1 MVFRPSASRGHLFL
15 YSIKRAFYG
24 TVCYLISSKY
34 PNALICFMDTIPFDL
49 PDAAYAWA
57 DLSEAILE
65 AGFDESTATGR
76 NLIDQWE
83 EPDEPIWSILSANWL
98 CENAASVREQ
108 IDGVTRNRSRLEQFL
123 TCLVRNFRQAIAVKK
138 TYSDLEQLQRLVL
151 VQHVAELYNAVHGW
165 GLHRCEGSLLQ
176 VLFASGHSTA
186 IHLGVDLLL
195 TKPPGDWADVSLSLA
210 PLMQSKTWQV
220 EDVFPKLLQ
229 STSPAVLSPA
239 LDVANYVVRSRSLA
253 EHPASGDLSTL
264 IRMMGGLVNQ
274 LGMLEENPAQFGSSV
289 AAIQKILF
297 NSVSLCVSLCD
308 TFGLIGNQD
317 AIGKLTQASKLSH
330 RRIRTEA
337 AFALAKLGD
346 KKGQELL
353 IELAAD
359 FSSRQRAVAYAEE
372 LGIEDRIDE
381 RWTTAAALA
390 ESRLANWLAQN
401 EQMGISPSRMELL
414 DQRTLSWPG
423 FEQPQ
428 ECFLFRFEYDMQD
441 SIFSNVGFS
450 GPMCHSFSQ
459 DLADISLDDT
469 YAIFVGWDIDHP
481 DAFEVAPN
489 SLDARIQ
496 ERMNRLLETLP
507 EQVELVETLL
517 CVIFFEHF
525 GILARVLIN
534 EELRIALVAE
544 DDRVT
549 CEPFTTKNQ
558 ADPMLTYWLW
568 RGRTFFESV

>member
-1 MVFRPSASRGHLFL
+1 
-15 YSIKRAFYG
+15 
-24 TVCYLISSKY
+24 
-34 PNALICFMDTIPFDL
+34 
-49 PDAAYAWA
+49 
-57 DLSEAILE
+57 
-65 AGFDESTATGR
+65 
-76 NLIDQWE
+76 
-83 EPDEPIWSILSANWL
+83 
-98 CENAASVREQ
+98 
-108 IDGVTRNRSRLEQFL
+108 
-123 TCLVRNFRQAIAVKK
+123 
-138 TYSDLEQLQRLVL
+138 
-151 VQHVAELYNAVHGW
+151 
-165 GLHRCEGSLLQ
+165 LLQ

-274 LGMLEENPAQFGSSV
+274 LGMLEENPVQFGSSV

-297 NSVSLCVSLCD
+297 DSVSLCVSLCD

-317 AIGKLTQASKLSH
+317 AVGKLTQASKLSH

-346 KKGQELL
+346 KKGQEQL

-372 LGIEDRIDE
+372 LGIEERIDE

-534 EELRIALVAE
+534 DELRIALVAE

>member
-1 MVFRPSASRGHLFL
+1 
-15 YSIKRAFYG
+15 
-24 TVCYLISSKY
+24 
-34 PNALICFMDTIPFDL
+34 
-49 PDAAYAWA
+49 
-57 DLSEAILE
+57 
-65 AGFDESTATGR
+65 
-76 NLIDQWE
+76 
-83 EPDEPIWSILSANWL
+83 
-98 CENAASVREQ
+98 
-108 IDGVTRNRSRLEQFL
+108 
-123 TCLVRNFRQAIAVKK
+123 
-138 TYSDLEQLQRLVL
+138 
-151 VQHVAELYNAVHGW
+151 
-165 GLHRCEGSLLQ
+165 
-176 VLFASGHSTA
+176 
-186 IHLGVDLLL
+186 
-195 TKPPGDWADVSLSLA
+195 
-210 PLMQSKTWQV
+210 
-220 EDVFPKLLQ
+220 
-229 STSPAVLSPA
+229 
-239 LDVANYVVRSRSLA
+239 
-253 EHPASGDLSTL
+253 
-264 IRMMGGLVNQ
+264 MGGLVNQ

-297 NSVSLCVSLCD
+297 DSVSLCVSLCD

-346 KKGQELL
+346 KKGQEQL

-372 LGIEDRIDE
+372 LGIDERIDE

-481 DAFEVAPN
+481 DAYEVAPN

-525 GILARVLIN
+525 GVLARVLIN
-534 EELRIALVAE
+534 DELRIALVAE
-544 DDRVT
+544 EDRVT

>member
-1 MVFRPSASRGHLFL
+1 
-15 YSIKRAFYG
+15 
-24 TVCYLISSKY
+24 
-34 PNALICFMDTIPFDL
+34 MDTIPFDL

-65 AGFDESTATGR
+65 AGFDESTGPSR
-76 NLIDQWE
+76 NLIDQWD
-83 EPDEPIWSILSANWL
+83 EPDDPIWSILSANWL
-98 CENAASVREQ
+98 CENSESIRQQ
-108 IDGVTRNRSRLEQFL
+108 IDGITRNRSRLEQFL
-123 TCLVRNFRQAIAVKK
+123 TCLVRNFRQAITVKN
-138 TYSDLEQLQRLVL
+138 TYSDMEQLQRLVL
-151 VQHVAELYNAVHGW
+151 VQHVAELYSTVHGW
-165 GLHRCEGSLLQ
+165 GLQRCEGSLLQ

-186 IHLGVDLLL
+186 IHLGVELLL
-195 TKPPGDWADVSLSLA
+195 TKPPLDWADVSLSLA
-210 PLMQSKTWQV
+210 PLMQSKTWLV
-220 EDVFPKLLQ
+220 GDVFPKLLQ
-229 STSPAVLSPA
+229 STAPAVLSPA

-253 EHPASGDLSTL
+253 EHPANGDLPTL
-264 IRMMGGLVNQ
+264 LRIMGGLVNQ

-297 NSVSLCVSLCD
+297 DSVSLCVSLCD
-308 TFGLIGNQD
+308 TLGLIGNQD

-337 AFALAKLGD
+337 AYALSKLGD

-372 LGIEDRIDE
+372 LGIEDRVDE

-390 ESRLANWLAQN
+390 ESRLANWLSQN

-441 SIFSNVGFS
+441 SIYSNVGFS

-459 DLADISLDDT
+459 DLADISLEDT

-496 ERMNRLLETLP
+496 ERMNRMLETLP
-507 EQVELVETLL
+507 EQVQLIESLL

-534 EELRIALVAE
+534 DELRIALVAE